1 MERKRKA
8 LSLETKYEII
18 NEFEKSG
25 KSKIEIAKH
34 YDIPKS
40 TLSGILNKK
49 EKIIEEF
56 HLSTSSPQRKR
67 QRSGKQ
73 EDVDEALFQWFQAA
87 RQSNIPLNG
96 IILQKKADDLA
107 LKHPGLF
114 SSPEH
119 EVLMVSFCGQWLSI
133 VRRCPSCVVRRA
145 STFDVYTLETTFVT

>member
-1 MERKRKA
+1 LSFSVQLESRMERKRKA
-8 LSLETKYEII
+8 LTLETKYEII

-40 TLSGILNKK
+40 ILSGILNKK
-49 EKIIEEF
+49 DKIIEEF
-56 HLSTSSPQRKR
+56 HLSTSSPKRKR
-67 QRSGKQ
+67 QRYGKQ

-107 LKHPGLF
+107 LKLGHNDFRYVIHNIKHDLSSEFLVKNYHFLF
-114 SSPEH
+114 YS
-119 EVLMVSFCGQWLSI
+119 
-133 VRRCPSCVVRRA
+133 
-145 STFDVYTLETTFVT
+145 